1 MIEAG
6 FVHARALLEFLWL
19 CTADGN
25 LAQVKRRRRDDIG
38 IETFSNAQGPLCL
51 VHPDEA
57 VAAYL
62 GP

>member
-38 IETFSNAQGPLCL
+38 IETFSNAQGLLCL